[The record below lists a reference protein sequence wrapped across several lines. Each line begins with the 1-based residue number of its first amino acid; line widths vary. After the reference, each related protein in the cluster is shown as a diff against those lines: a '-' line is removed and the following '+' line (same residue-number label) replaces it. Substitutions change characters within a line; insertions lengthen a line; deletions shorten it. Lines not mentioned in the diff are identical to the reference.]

1 MLKKNG
7 LKNADKH
14 DCQAAYYCTVKRKK
28 ERRRKVFTSSYNSQ
42 SDTISSLQLGCSGVC
57 IRLTDFFCEDEKF
70 IPLDFRYIKKRD
82 PKVVHKEI

>member
-1 MLKKNG
+1 MQISMIAKLHTIA
-7 LKNADKH
+7 LW
-14 DCQAAYYCTVKRKK
+14 K
-28 ERRRKVFTSSYNSQ
+28 ERRKEGEKSSLAATIQ